1 MLALRLAPLALAAS
15 LCSATLVAQAPG
27 GGMGGQMPPAPTGQL
42 DPAKAAD
49 SLIAAAE
56 TDFIRLLEAMP
67 ADKYAFAPSAGLFK
81 SPDSVAFAGTR
92 TFAQLVTHTVQQ
104 NFSQW
109 ANASGL
115 KPEIDIQSIGSMTAK
130 DDIVAAAKAS
140 IAFGHKAAATLTPAN
155 AFDAVRSRPAMPL
168 TRITGMAYGVIH
180 LRDEYGQMVEYA
192 RMNGVVPPASE
203 GRPAA
208 NPSNK

>member
-1 MLALRLAPLALAAS
+1 MLSLRLAAPLALAVSLGVAS
-15 LCSATLVAQAPG
+15 LHAQAPAG
-27 GGMGGQMPPAPTGQL
+27 APQMPPAPTGTL

-49 SLIAAAE
+49 ALISGAE
-56 TDFIRLLEAMP
+56 SDFLRLLEAMP
-67 ADKYAFAPSAGLFK
+67 ADKYSFAPSAALFK
-81 SPDSVAFAGTR
+81 SPDGVAFTGTR

-104 NFSQW
+104 NFTQW

-115 KPEIDIQSIGSMTAK
+115 KPDFDVPSIAAMTSK
-130 DDIVAAAKAS
+130 DDIVKAAKAS
-140 IAFGHKAAATLTPAN
+140 IEFGHKAAATLTPAN
-155 AFDAVRSRPAMPL
+155 AWDAVRSRPTMPL